1 MRTLV
6 LGLGNELAGDDAAGL
21 LAARA
26 VREDLEGLAD
36 VVESGASGIALIE
49 ELAGYDRAVVVDAI
63 RTSRRPPGGVGG
75 RDLSDLGPPVAPSL
89 HQAGLAELAAVAAR
103 LGLPFPARTVVMAV
117 EVVDPYTIGGPM
129 SEPVRRAP
137 PELARRIRVQVERW
151 RDEDE
156 AGGAVGGVEEQG
168 ARLRGR

>member
-63 RTSRRPPGGVGG
+63 RTSRRPPGEVVEL
-75 RDLSDLGPPVAPSL
+75 DLSDLGPPVAPSL
-89 HQAGLAELAAVAAR
+89 HQAGLAAVAAR

-129 SEPVRRAP
+129 SEPVRRAL